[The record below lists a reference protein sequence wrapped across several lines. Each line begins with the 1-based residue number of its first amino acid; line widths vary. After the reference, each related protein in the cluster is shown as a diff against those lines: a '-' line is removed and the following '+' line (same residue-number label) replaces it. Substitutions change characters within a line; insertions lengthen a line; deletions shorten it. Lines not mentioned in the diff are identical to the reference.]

1 VTAKSRAGSDHVPL
15 ILNFGC
21 QETKIPSLF
30 RFKKW
35 WLEQPGFKQL
45 VAKVWNTE
53 CAFEDAMDIW
63 QFKIRLLR
71 KKIKGW
77 AININ
82 SEIKKQKFELLKE
95 FENLDRKYEAGL
107 LLPGEKLKMD
117 DIVKELESI

>member
-1 VTAKSRAGSDHVPL
+1 
-15 ILNFGC
+15 
-21 QETKIPSLF
+21 
-30 RFKKW
+30 
-35 WLEQPGFKQL
+35 
-45 VAKVWNTE
+45 
-53 CAFEDAMDIW
+53 MDIW

-107 LLPGEKLKMD
+107 LLPGQKLKMD